1 MREALAGQTAT
12 DGGQRDGARLHM
24 SGGKKK
30 QEALCESNQM
40 RVRAPIGGTV
50 VVAGLWVRTEAAA
63 NTTLP
68 ACPLR
73 AGVKTK
79 TLSPRLRAQAPPS
92 PSFLS

>member
-1 MREALAGQTAT
+1 
-12 DGGQRDGARLHM
+12 
-24 SGGKKK
+24 
-30 QEALCESNQM
+30 M
-40 RVRAPIGGTV
+40 RVTAPIGGTV

-79 TLSPRLRAQAPPS
+79 TLSPRLRAQALLPPLSFSNRS
-92 PSFLS
+92 PIVLCGIQAYHHR